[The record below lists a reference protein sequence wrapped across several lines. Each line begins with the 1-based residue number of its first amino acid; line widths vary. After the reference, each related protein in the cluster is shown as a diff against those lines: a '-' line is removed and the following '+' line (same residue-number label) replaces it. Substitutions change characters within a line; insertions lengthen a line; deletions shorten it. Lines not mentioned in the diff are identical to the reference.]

1 MNASAAT
8 ETTVYYAVP
17 ADIVGNYTVKL
28 NVHYGTNSNDPWE
41 AFVMTKTDKTYFGK
55 YIYTH
60 TFSDKYDGLGRMQIQ
75 LYNGDTHMGQQQPIG
90 SGDNDSWTTVSTY
103 NGKMWEHDM
112 GWRAYNYDKTV
123 TIHAKKTS
131 SWTPTNVHNYFN
143 DGTGGENSDVSETNF
158 PGHSTTQ
165 STLNSDWYDYVIT
178 GRPCTTVIVN
188 NGKSG
193 VSNQSG
199 NVEIGDNS
207 EYWIS
212 YDGNNTTPSTTPPA
226 DFNYTRT
233 VTSGNFGTICLP
245 YAATVTGATVFQIT
259 NKVMNGDNITG
270 INLESVDNLEA
281 GHAYIFKATSD
292 ELVATLFGNKAEA
305 ATGNALLGNLGTAS
319 ITVPQGNYVVGGDN
333 KIHKVTGDA
342 VNCGVYKG
350 YIIPGNIGTSAARG
364 TYFIGSD
371 EETTGIEGV
380 QLENAKNAVYN
391 LQGQRVKETSKG
403 MFIVN
408 GKKVIMK

>member
-1 MNASAAT
+1 M
-8 ETTVYYAVP
+8 
-17 ADIVGNYTVKL
+17 
-28 NVHYGTNSNDPWE
+28 
-41 AFVMTKTDKTYFGK
+41 
-55 YIYTH
+55 
-60 TFSDKYDGLGRMQIQ
+60 
-75 LYNGDTHMGQQQPIG
+75 
-90 SGDNDSWTTVSTY
+90 
-103 NGKMWEHDM
+103 
-112 GWRAYNYDKTV
+112 
-123 TIHAKKTS
+123 
-131 SWTPTNVHNYFN
+131 
-143 DGTGGENSDVSETNF
+143 
-158 PGHSTTQ
+158 
-165 STLNSDWYDYVIT
+165 NSDWYDYVIT

-188 NGKSG
+188 NEKSG
-193 VSNQSG
+193 TGNQSG
-199 NVEIGDNS
+199 KVEIGDDS
-207 EYWIS
+207 EYWIT
-212 YDGNNTTPSTTPPA
+212 YDGNTTTPSTTPPA

-292 ELVATLFGNKAEA
+292 ELVATLSGNKAEA
-305 ATGNALLGNLGTAS
+305 ATGNALLGNLGTTS

-350 YIIPGNIGTSAARG
+350 YIIPGNIDTSAARG
-364 TYFIGSD
+364 INFIGSD

-380 QLENAKNAVYN
+380 QLENAKNAAYN

-403 MFIVN
+403 MVIVN
-408 GKKVIMK
+408 GKKVIKK